1 MGDLS
6 WLTEYYLSVVDVL
19 SPACGLSVAVSA
31 VVLISMYGDIAD
43 TVTVRVSG
51 MLGLCD
57 ALYQL
62 GQLIARELAK
72 QPAYQDYNG
81 AARVFAFTTYF
92 FQLLNSFLVSRIALD
107 LQTNFLHWFACNKL
121 LRWVLRHYV
130 KTSVALAFALAC
142 PLFFAPTRFHPLF
155 LHPQWSFGAQKNDI
169 LYMVFGF
176 YLWVLLQLLNF
187 ALVIVRVIIRLR
199 RQVPSRNNPS
209 NSLATDVMRT
219 LEHRMRRKARILLL
233 YPLSPI
239 IFYSPALVVYWVQ
252 TLHLSHTRVT
262 AVIWATSVVVGPLQ
276 AVFDLL
282 VFVMLPPVQRVVRWY
297 WTLHKDDDTF
307 LLSEPG
313 HHRESVFV
321 GPYLSE
327 SSLTTEER
335 WVQDITEHHSPEPTQ
350 VAV

>member
-1 MGDLS
+1 MGDLA
-6 WLTEYYLSVVDVL
+6 WLTEYYMSIVDVL

-31 VVLISMYGDIAD
+31 VVLISMYADIAD

-72 QPAYQDYNG
+72 QPAHQDYNG

-107 LQTNFLHWFACNKL
+107 LQSNFLHWFACNKP
-121 LRWVLRHYV
+121 LRWILRHYV
-130 KTSVALAFALAC
+130 KSSVALAFVLAC
-142 PLFFAPTRFHPLF
+142 PLFFAPARFHPVF
-155 LHPQWSFGAQKNDI
+155 MYPQWSFGSQTKDI

-176 YLWVLLQLLNF
+176 YLWVLAQLLNF

-199 RQVPSRNNPS
+199 RQVPSQNNPS
-209 NSLATDVMRT
+209 SSLSTDVMRT

-239 IFYSPALVVYWVQ
+239 LFYSPALVVYWVQ
-252 TLHLSHTRVT
+252 TLHLSHNRTT
-262 AVIWATSVVVGPLQ
+262 AIIWATSAVVGPLQ
-276 AVFDLL
+276 AMFDLL
-282 VFVMLPPVQRVVRWY
+282 VFVMLPPVQRVIRWY
-297 WTLHKDDDTF
+297 WTLHKDTDIYQ
-307 LLSEPG
+307 LSEPG
-313 HHRESVFV
+313 HYRESIFV
-321 GPYLSE
+321 GPYLCE
-327 SSLTTEER
+327 SALTTQEQ
-335 WVQDITEHHSPEPTQ
+335 WVQDIAEHHTPETI
-350 VAV
+350 

>member
-6 WLTEYYLSVVDVL
+6 WLTEYYMSVVDVL

-31 VVLISMYGDIAD
+31 VVLISMYADIAD

-62 GQLIARELAK
+62 GQLISRELAK
-72 QPAYQDYNG
+72 QPSHQDYSG

-107 LQTNFLHWFACNKL
+107 LQTNFLHWFACNKA

-130 KTSVALAFALAC
+130 KSAVTLAFVLAC
-142 PLFFAPTRFHPLF
+142 PLFFAPARFHPVF
-155 LHPQWSFGAQKNDI
+155 MYPQWSFGSQTKDI

-176 YLWVLLQLLNF
+176 YLWVLVQLLNF

-199 RQVPSRNNPS
+199 RQMPSQNNPS
-209 NSLATDVMRT
+209 SSLATDVMRT

-239 IFYSPALVVYWVQ
+239 LFYSPALVVYWVQ
-252 TLHLSHTRVT
+252 TLHLSHTRT
-262 AVIWATSVVVGPLQ
+262 TSIIWAISAVVGPLQ

-282 VFVMLPPVQRVVRWY
+282 VFAMLPPVQRVIRWY
-297 WTLHKDDDTF
+297 WTLHKDTDTF
-307 LLSEPG
+307 PISEPG
-313 HHRESVFV
+313 HYRESMFV

-327 SSLTTEER
+327 STLTTQER
-335 WVQDITEHHSPEPTQ
+335 WVQDIAEHQSPETF
-350 VAV
+350 